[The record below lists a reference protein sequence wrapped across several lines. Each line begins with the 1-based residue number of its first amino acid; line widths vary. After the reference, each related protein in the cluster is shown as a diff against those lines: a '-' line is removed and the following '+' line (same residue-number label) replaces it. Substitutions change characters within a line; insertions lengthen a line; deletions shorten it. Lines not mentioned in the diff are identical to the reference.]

1 VDVTRTVPLQANEG
15 ISSPGVKLHGSG
27 FIVSEDEARSLGLGT
42 ISGLDKHVRPY
53 RNGRDLTQTPRGV
66 MVIDL
71 FGLTADEVRDRFPA
85 VYQWVRERVKPERD
99 ANRRASYRENW
110 WIHGEPRGLI
120 RPALAGLSRYI
131 ATVET
136 SKHRFFQ
143 FLDIS
148 ILPDNMLVAIAS
160 DDAYHLGVL
169 SSRIHVT
176 WALAAGGRLGVGND
190 PRYNKTRCFE
200 PFPFP
205 AATEEQQDRIRTIA
219 EALDAHRARQLDQ
232 HEKLT
237 MTGMYNVLE
246 KLRSGEPLTAA
257 EKKIHE
263 QGLVSVLRDLHDE
276 LDAAVADAYGWPVHL
291 TDEQILE
298 RVVALNKRRAAEEER
313 GIIRDR

>member
-1 VDVTRTVPLQANEG
+1 GEVPDSADFVTYWWHKAAELVRNGKAERFGFITTNSLRQTFNRRVLRRHLNADPPLSITFAVPDHPWVDSELGADVRIAMTVGIAGERAGRLAEVVSEEKSDALGRNVELDERRGAIYPDLTTGVDVTRTVPLQANEG

-148 ILPDNMLVAIAS
+148 I
-160 DDAYHLGVL
+160 
-169 SSRIHVT
+169 
-176 WALAAGGRLGVGND
+176 
-190 PRYNKTRCFE
+190 
-200 PFPFP
+200 
-205 AATEEQQDRIRTIA
+205 
-219 EALDAHRARQLDQ
+219 
-232 HEKLT
+232 
-237 MTGMYNVLE
+237 
-246 KLRSGEPLTAA
+246 
-257 EKKIHE
+257 
-263 QGLVSVLRDLHDE
+263 
-276 LDAAVADAYGWPVHL
+276 
-291 TDEQILE
+291 
-298 RVVALNKRRAAEEER
+298 
-313 GIIRDR
+313 